1 VFRFPGQKVKPPRL
15 DWSERGGRGG
25 VWVRAY
31 IYAAHERGEPEK
43 VGEKFRRSCCH
54 AHGRS
59 SFLLTTTVG
68 VDFFCS
74 FFSFALPWHLRNYR
88 AAPGKMAASQ
98 RRTDRAACGGRGGCE
113 SRSRGSLSDDRCAC
127 ASGCF
132 GFRRRAAATAM
143 LLRLPCL
150 NSEMWRAGGR
160 WPGSTVR

>member
-1 VFRFPGQKVKPPRL
+1 MFRFPGQKVKPPRL

-74 FFSFALPWHLRNYR
+74 FFFLLPSLGTCAITGLPPGRWQR
-88 AAPGKMAASQ
+88 ASDQQTA
-98 RRTDRAACGGRGGCE
+98 RRAGEEEGVNPDPEGRFQMTDARA
-113 SRSRGSLSDDRCAC
+113 
-127 ASGCF
+127 
-132 GFRRRAAATAM
+132 RAAASVSVVA
-143 LLRLPCL
+143 LLRLRCYFGCL
-150 NSEMWRAGGR
+150 
-160 WPGSTVR
+160 V